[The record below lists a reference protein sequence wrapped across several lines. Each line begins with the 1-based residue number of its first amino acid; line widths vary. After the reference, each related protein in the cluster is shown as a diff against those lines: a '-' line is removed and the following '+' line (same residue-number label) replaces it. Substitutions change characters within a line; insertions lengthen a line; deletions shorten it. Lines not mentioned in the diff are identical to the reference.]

1 MNRKP
6 ILILAFYM
14 LVLSACGQVSKLSI
28 QPVNQ
33 GFKPTGPGYFY
44 SLPRTV
50 VKAEVTIQRSITI
63 PGPYA
68 EFSAQFLGIEPVP
81 MEKEVLWSIAGAS
94 ISAFNESDP
103 DKLFFL
109 ATTADLSKIGGFI
122 SLGREGLILTP
133 DAFPGDVSSAAPSIR
148 HFPDDSLWFTN
159 LSAKSFYAETT
170 DTLYKTVF
178 QDSMFVKIPVLKK
191 QVQQKT
197 FEEKANEAASLIL
210 KIRKKKIELVTG
222 KIASMNQ
229 GPALE
234 VALKE
239 LDKLEQEYLALFIG
253 RQFSDRQTISAWF
266 IPGLQ
271 GQEMTLFRFSA
282 KQGVLAGDSPK
293 GTPVMITLAPEHGPA
308 MNDNAA
314 GDAVNVVYFR
324 IPEKALVQVSW
335 NDRTITSA
343 RIPVYQLGQ
352 TITLSI
358 NPGKK

>member
-1 MNRKP
+1 MNRKQ
-6 ILILAFYM
+6 ILILAFY
-14 LVLSACGQVSKLSI
+14 VLILPACGQVSKLSI
-28 QPVNQ
+28 QPVTRD
-33 GFKPTGPGYFY
+33 FKPTGPGYFY

-68 EFSAQFLGIEPVP
+68 EFAAQYLGIEPVP
-81 MEKEVLWSIAGAS
+81 MEKEVLWSITGAS
-94 ISAFNESDP
+94 VRAFSESDP
-103 DKLFFL
+103 DKLYFL
-109 ATTADLSKIGGFI
+109 ATTADLSKLSGFI
-122 SLGREGLILTP
+122 SLGREGLILAP
-133 DAFPGDVSSAAPSIR
+133 DAGSGDVSSPASSLR
-148 HFPDDSLWFTN
+148 HFPDDSLWYTN

-210 KIRKKKIELVTG
+210 KIRKKKIQLVTG

-253 RQFSDRQTISAWF
+253 RHFADLQTIRAWF
-266 IPGLQ
+266 IPSLQ

-282 KQGVLAGDSPK
+282 NLGVLPGDSQK
-293 GTPVMITLAPEHGPA
+293 GTPVTITLKPEHSPDAFG
-308 MNDNAA
+308 NNA
-314 GDAVNVVYFR
+314 DNVVYYR
-324 IPEKALVQVSW
+324 VPENALVQINW
-335 NDRTITSA
+335 NERNIASA
-343 RIPVYQLGQ
+343 RIPVYQLGR
-352 TITLSI
+352 TFTLPV
-358 NPGKK
+358 NPKGK